1 MNRICSSAAAACF
14 ILFSLYPARA
24 DERSTSARFEAG
36 KASEPTLI
44 AFLKAMP
51 KGADLHSHLG
61 GAVYS
66 ETALDVAIRDHLY
79 FDPSTG
85 LFEPK
90 PQDGRIPASDL
101 LKPENGAYLSM
112 FFDSASMRGLRPGGS

>member
-1 MNRICSSAAAACF
+1 MRRIRFVVFPA
-14 ILFSLYPARA
+14 LLVLLSLCAVHA
-24 DERSTSARFEAG
+24 DERSAAARFEAA
-36 KASEPTLI
+36 KKSEPELI

-66 ETALDVAIRDHLY
+66 ETALDVAIRDKLY

-90 PQDGRIPASDL
+90 PQDGRIPAADL
-101 LKPENGAYLSM
+101 LKPEN
-112 FFDSASMRGLRPGGS
+112 